1 MRKLDIDLFKFNDIN
16 LFDKKKITEKGNVFV
31 ALNLFSISHFEENFK
46 NNSKNVKFWCDGI
59 FGVIHLGQRGN
70 FTKKI
75 PGPKFLE
82 ILLSCINK
90 KVVVIGNLDKKEL
103 SYLKKRDISVIRNIP
118 LLNYRFEDLKKI
130 TLESEIEVIITL
142 PSPLQEETAFFLH
155 KKYPNLN
162 FFCIGG
168 ALKMLS
174 YPELNAP
181 KIVRKLNIEWL
192 YRFKTDPVRRFS
204 RILYSI
210 WKYLKNLKKIKN
222 YKWSRIVE

>member
-1 MRKLDIDLFKFNDIN
+1 MRELDIDLFKFNDIN
-16 LFDKKKITEKGNVFV
+16 LCDKKITDKGNIFV

-46 NNSKNVKFWCDGI
+46 NNSQNVKFWCDGI
-59 FGVIHLGQRGN
+59 FGVIHLKQRGI

-75 PGPKFLE
+75 AGPKFFE
-82 ILLSCINK
+82 ILLSYINK
-90 KVVVIGNLDKKEL
+90 KVVVVGNLDKKEL
-103 SYLKKRDISVIRNIP
+103 SYLNKRDISVIRNIP
-118 LLNYRFEDLKKI
+118 LLNFRFEDLKKI

-192 YRFKTDPVRRFS
+192 YRFKTDPIRRFS
-204 RILYSI
+204 RIFNSI
-210 WKYLKNLKKIKN
+210 CKYFNNLKKIRT